1 MTMTKRSFAP
11 VVTAAMLAGL
21 LFAAIAAIEAA
32 VAEPVEVTVLTSV
45 ALTSALDELAPQ
57 FERATGNKLK
67 IGYSLIAD
75 IKKRVLAGETAD
87 VIMLSRPAMEDLQK
101 QDKFAPGG
109 IADVAGTP
117 VALAVRAGAP
127 KPDIS
132 SAEALKR
139 SLLAAKSI
147 VYADPGRGG
156 ASGVHFAHV
165 IDQLG
170 IAEQLKSKTI
180 LVPEAADVVA
190 KGEAEIGVAQA
201 SEIVPVL
208 GAQLLGP
215 LPGELGYLTQF
226 AAAIGAG
233 SKQAGAAK
241 SLIQFLTGPAAA
253 AVFKS
258 KGFQQG
264 KSSS

>member
-1 MTMTKRSFAP
+1 VTKRLFASQL
-11 VVTAAMLAGL
+11 AATMAAGL
-21 LFAAIAAIEAA
+21 LFCFVAAIEGA

-87 VIMLSRPAMEDLQK
+87 VIMLSRPAMDELSK
-101 QDKFAPGG
+101 LDKFAPGS

-117 VALAVRAGAP
+117 VAVAVRAGAP

-132 SAEALKR
+132 SPDALKNA
-139 SLLAAKSI
+139 LLAAKSI
-147 VYADPGRGG
+147 VYADPAKGG
-156 ASGVHFAHV
+156 ASGVYFARV

-170 IAEQLKSKTI
+170 IAEQLKPKTI
-180 LVPEAADVVA
+180 LVPGAQAADVVA
-190 KGEAEIGVAQA
+190 KGEAEIGVGQA
-201 SEIVPVL
+201 SEIVPVS
-208 GAQLLGP
+208 GAQLVGP
-215 LPGELGYLTQF
+215 LPEELGSMTLFT
-226 AAAIGAG
+226 AAIGAG
-233 SKQAGAAK
+233 SKQAEAAK
-241 SLIQFLTGPAAA
+241 SLILFLTGPDAA
-253 AVFKS
+253 AVLKA
-258 KGFQQG
+258 KGLQPG

>member
-11 VVTAAMLAGL
+11 VVTAAMLAGW
-21 LFAAIAAIEAA
+21 LFASIAAIEAA

-45 ALTSALDELAPQ
+45 ALTSAMDELAPQ

-109 IADVAGTP
+109 VTDVAGTP
-117 VALAVRAGAP
+117 VALAVKAGAP

-132 SAEALKR
+132 SADALKR
-139 SLLAAKSI
+139 LLLAAKSI
-147 VYADPGRGG
+147 VYADPGGGG

-170 IAEQLKSKTI
+170 ITEQLKSKTI
-180 LVPEAADVVA
+180 LVPGAQAADVVA

-201 SEIVPVL
+201 SEIVPVS

-215 LPGELGYLTQF
+215 LPGELGSLTQF

-233 SKQAGAAK
+233 SKQAEAAK

-258 KGFQQG
+258 KGFQ
-264 KSSS
+264 